1 MFDNQKNVLDN
12 TAETMKIGGT
22 MTVIWAND
30 KISKT
35 EIQTIQINLGNKCN
49 QSCCH
54 CHIVASPNG
63 KKNMEESVARKI
75 LSKLL
80 DINTGVI
87 EFTGGAPELNP
98 NLELFLSELGR
109 HGRQTMVRTNLTVLD
124 IPEYSFY
131 IDLYRRYNV
140 KIIASLPSCF
150 QDITDQQRGKGVFNK
165 STKVLQTLTSI
176 GYGSGDLSIDLVYN
190 PDGMYLP
197 PSEKELERDYR
208 KLLKEM
214 YGITFNR
221 LVTITNTPIGGFRR
235 YLLTQNK
242 YDDYMKMLV
251 NNFNPETLN
260 SIMCRRLLSIDYKGY
275 VYDCD
280 FNLALGIRVKDYE
293 DRKFWEIDFN
303 DFSPEITCGEHCYAC
318 TVNQGSSCHGAL
330 IKEEAEFDI
339 KGTVKQYYGSELKST
354 SDLKT
359 GACCTT
365 DALPSHIKEVMPYI
379 AEEIKQRYYGCG
391 SPVPH
396 ALNGLRVLDIGC
408 GTGRD
413 CYIFSKLV
421 GEKGFVNG
429 IDMTENQIEV
439 AIRYQNEQAAR
450 FGYAKPNVHFI
461 HDYIENIEKHFF
473 ENSLDL
479 VVSNC
484 VVNLIE
490 NKEYLMNQIFRIL
503 KNGGEFY
510 FSDIYAD
517 RRAPEH
523 IRKNPVLYGECLGG
537 ALYWKDF
544 ERIARKAGFIDPR
557 VVSKKVV
564 DISNEEIKKLIVNIT
579 FYSIT
584 YRLWKIEGLEDACED
599 YGHVAIYR
607 GGIPESPFK
616 LPLDGDHVFEK
627 DKPERVCGNT
637 ALMLSETRFSSYTEV
652 IGSFT
657 QHFGLFGSCGT
668 PKSQEQ
674 SQENQGGCSC
684 R

>member
-1 MFDNQKNVLDN
+1 M
-12 TAETMKIGGT
+12 
-22 MTVIWAND
+22 MTVLWGNQNLRKTGI
-30 KISKT
+30 KIV
-35 EIQTIQINLGNKCN
+35 QINLGNKCN
-49 QSCCH
+49 QKCSH
-54 CHIVASPNG
+54 CHIGASPNG

-75 LSKLL
+75 IAKLL
-80 DINTGVI
+80 DMNTGVV

-98 NLELFLSELGR
+98 NLDLFLTELGK
-109 HGRQTMVRTNLTVLD
+109 HGRQTVVRTNLTVLD
-124 IPEYSFY
+124 TPEYSSY
-131 IDLYRRYNV
+131 IDLYRRNNV
-140 KIIASLPSCF
+140 KLIASLPSCF
-150 QDITDQQRGKGVFNK
+150 RDITDHQRGKGVFDK
-165 STKVLQTLTSI
+165 STKVLQKLNSI
-176 GYGSGDLSIDLVYN
+176 GYGSGDLSLDLVYN
-190 PDGMYLP
+190 PEGMYLP
-197 PSEKELERDYR
+197 PSEKELEKDYR
-208 KLLKEM
+208 KLLNET

-221 LVTITNTPIGGFRR
+221 LVTIANSPIGGFRR
-235 YLLTQNK
+235 YLLNQNK
-242 YDDYMKMLV
+242 FDDYMKMLV

-260 SIMCRRLLSIDYKGY
+260 NIMCRRLLSIDYQGD

-280 FNLALGIRVKDYE
+280 FNLALGIRVKGYE
-293 DRKFWEIDFN
+293 DKRFWEIDFDN
-303 DFSPEITCGEHCYAC
+303 FSPEITCGEHCYAC

-330 IKEEAEFDI
+330 IKDQMDI
-339 KGTVKQYYGSELKST
+339 DVKATVKQYYGHELKST

-379 AEEIKQRYYGCG
+379 AEEIKERYYGCG
-391 SPVPH
+391 SPVPLV
-396 ALNGLRVLDIGC
+396 LNGLRVLDIGS

-421 GEKGFVNG
+421 GEEGFVHG

-450 FGYAKPNVHFI
+450 FGYTKPNTCFI
-461 HDYIENIEKHFF
+461 HDYIENLGKHFS

-479 VVSNC
+479 IVSNC

-490 NKEYLMNQIFRIL
+490 DKEQLMHQIFRIL
-503 KNGGEFY
+503 KDGGEFY

-557 VVSKKVV
+557 VVSKRVV
-564 DISNEEIKKLIVNIT
+564 DISNEEIIKLIGNIT

-599 YGHVAIYR
+599 YGHVAIYS
-607 GGIPESPFK
+607 GGIVESPFYFQ
-616 LPLDGDHVFEK
+616 LDSTHIFEK

-637 ALMLSETRFSSYTEV
+637 ALMLSKTRFSDYFRI
-652 IGSFT
+652 IGSFEN
-657 QHFGLFGSCGT
+657 HFGEFKNCAT
-668 PKSQEQ
+668 ARSQDY
-674 SQENQGGCSC
+674 SADDNLNNCAC
-684 R
+684 T